1 VPDELLTVEE
11 VAERLKLSQET
22 IRIWL
27 RNGRLSGI
35 RLGTRRSGWRV
46 RASEIDRLIEAG
58 KAKAA

>member
-1 VPDELLTVEE
+1 VTEELLTVEE

-27 RNGRLSGI
+27 RTGRLRGI

-46 RASEIDRLIEAG
+46 PTSEMERLLAEG
-58 KAKAA
+58 KAAA

>member
-1 VPDELLTVEE
+1 VTEELLTVEE

-27 RNGRLSGI
+27 RTGRLRGI

-46 RASEIDRLIEAG
+46 PASEMERLLTEG
-58 KAKAA
+58 KTAA